1 MARGKFKS
9 RCHDGAELRQAR
21 LPGIDDG
28 PQEGEEEVVV
38 GLLKPAKLPNDRP
51 QLESH
56 SWMFLRTFPAVVV
69 ETKAGVFRGELGEL
83 SFCDRDDQIRY
94 FKPNQSG
101 VTGQKQKI
109 QPKQT

>member
-1 MARGKFKS
+1 MVQSSVMHDYRASTMGLRRARKRWWWGYY
-9 RCHDGAELRQAR
+9 
-21 LPGIDDG
+21 
-28 PQEGEEEVVV
+28 
-38 GLLKPAKLPNDRP
+38 KPAKLPNDRP

-109 QPKQT
+109 QPEQT

>member
-69 ETKAGVFRGELGEL
+69 ETKAGVFREELGEL
-83 SFCDRDDQIRY
+83 SLCDRDDQIRY

>member
-38 GLLKPAKLPNDRP
+38 GLLQAGKAAKRP
-51 QLESH
+51 
-56 SWMFLRTFPAVVV
+56 T
-69 ETKAGVFRGELGEL
+69 TAGVTQLDVFEDISSCCCGDKSRC
-83 SFCDRDDQIRY
+83 F
-94 FKPNQSG
+94 
-101 VTGQKQKI
+101 
-109 QPKQT
+109 